1 MSKEITLNNI
11 YNFIEGNTRL
21 FTKSIQ
27 PEHIKQQIS
36 YRMLQCKDDCMI
48 TKECKYCGCDVPG
61 KMYVSK
67 SCNNGDRFPDLMS
80 KVDWE
85 EFKKDKNIE

>member
-1 MSKEITLNNI
+1 MSKEITVQNI

-27 PEHIKQQIS
+27 PDHIKQQIA
-36 YRMLQCKDDCMI
+36 YRMLLCSKDCAI
-48 TKECKYCGCDVPG
+48 TKQCVKCGCDYPG
-61 KMYVSK
+61 RVYTTE
-67 SCNNGDRFPDLMS
+67 SCNKERFPDFLS

>member
-1 MSKEITLNNI
+1 MSKEITLYNI

-27 PEHIKQQIS
+27 PDHIKQQIA
-36 YRMLQCKDDCMI
+36 YRMLLCSKDCAI
-48 TKECKYCGCDVPG
+48 TKQCIKCGCDYPG
-61 KMYVSK
+61 RVYTTE
-67 SCNNGDRFPDLMS
+67 SCNTDRFPDFMS
-80 KVDWE
+80 RIDWE

>member
-27 PEHIKQQIS
+27 PEHIKQQIA
-36 YRMLQCKDDCMI
+36 YRMLLCKDDCA
-48 TKECKYCGCDVPG
+48 KEGHCIKCGCDYPG
-61 KMYVSK
+61 RIYTTE
-67 SCNNGDRFPDLMS
+67 SCNTDRFPDCMS
-80 KVDWE
+80 RIDWE

>member
-1 MSKEITLNNI
+1 MSKEITVQNI

-27 PEHIKQQIS
+27 PEHIKQQIA
-36 YRMLQCKDDCMI
+36 YRMLLCKDDCA
-48 TKECKYCGCDVPG
+48 KEGHCIKCGCDYPG
-61 KMYVSK
+61 RVYTTE
-67 SCNNGDRFPDLMS
+67 SCNTDRFPDFMS
-80 KVDWE
+80 RIDWE

>member
-27 PEHIKQQIS
+27 PTHIKQQIA
-36 YRMLQCKDDCMI
+36 YRML
-48 TKECKYCGCDVPG
+48 
-61 KMYVSK
+61 
-67 SCNNGDRFPDLMS
+67 L
-80 KVDWE
+80 
-85 EFKKDKNIE
+85 

>member
-1 MSKEITLNNI
+1 MSKEITAQNI

-27 PEHIKQQIS
+27 PDHIKQQIA
-36 YRMLQCKDDCMI
+36 YRMLLCKDDCA
-48 TKECKYCGCDVPG
+48 KEGRCIKCGCDYPG
-61 KMYVSK
+61 RIYTTE
-67 SCNNGDRFPDLMS
+67 SCNTDRFPDFMS
-80 KVDWE
+80 RIDWE